1 MTNQNFIDHLRLP
14 IIQSPMFI
22 VSNAR
27 LVIASSKA
35 GIIGSFPTANC
46 RTLEALDQELV
57 DVKEQLEEYINQNLS
72 REEIDFL
79 IGSEGFDDK
88 EENNE

>member
-1 MTNQNFIDHLRLP
+1 MTNKNFIENLKLP

-46 RTLEALDQELV
+46 RTLEALDQEFSQITESL
-57 DVKEQLEEYINQNLS
+57 
-72 REEIDFL
+72 
-79 IGSEGFDDK
+79 GFWG
-88 EENNE
+88 